1 MNNATSAAFGPVTMY
16 AANDPA
22 VVDPQYVMEGTSN
35 LGVGGTLD
43 VTALEAA
50 AVAAD
55 RTSRIGTPG
64 VR

>member
-22 VVDPQYVMEGTSN
+22 VAPANKVLQGTSN

-43 VTALEAA
+43 ITADNPIRRVGA
-50 AVAAD
+50 
-55 RTSRIGTPG
+55 PG
-64 VR
+64 AWHGRR